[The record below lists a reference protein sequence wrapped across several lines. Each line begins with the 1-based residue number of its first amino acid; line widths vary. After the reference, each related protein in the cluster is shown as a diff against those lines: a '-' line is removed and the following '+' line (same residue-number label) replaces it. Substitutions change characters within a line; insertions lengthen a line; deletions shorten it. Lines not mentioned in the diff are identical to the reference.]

1 MVINGMNSTWWRD
14 PHLIF
19 FVTSFVLFALM
30 SEKKRNPEIL
40 LARSPNRDM
49 VAPVRG

>member
-30 SEKKRNPEIL
+30 SKKNPPEFL